1 MKKTLSFLTALIALC
16 TAVSCN
22 SDKPAETS
30 LPMNEPVYNEE
41 GKPVITVG
49 TMGYIDPLFND
60 HLNKPKDFDIKIVDY
75 TKGIEA
81 DYSSQESENQYYAA
95 VNNALNT
102 ALLSGEAPDIICT
115 NVTDMQNLDKKGVL
129 TDLYPL
135 MDKGNALTR
144 EEFLPCVLEGLEVE
158 GRLPAVMEGYHIYT
172 AMAKTKFIPKEYE
185 NWTANE
191 AISFY
196 EKYKGQMDFYE
207 STANTDLA
215 NFMLKIEGLGS
226 IDHRK
231 AVCDF
236 GTSFKNTLQFCLDNP
251 VKVIPRPNSE
261 FADDQTMNDYSNDQ
275 LTRGLN
281 DTQLVFDL
289 IIDGFDSQFGQRTYG
304 FFNKEDVTFVGYPSE
319 NGTGTFIRSANPLY
333 AITEQCGNKDAAWEL
348 LSAVIIHQKKLEP
361 YMHDGTRGIPVLK
374 EQLQRDYDR
383 PSDYNN
389 SINNGYM
396 WNWNNYGEEEFIT
409 QEYKDMLYEYILSVP
424 ANPYFY
430 NWDLQ
435 NIIDEEVEYAINGD
449 RNADDTA
456 YILNDRLGTYLS
468 EKS

>member
-16 TAVSCN
+16 SAVSCN

-30 LPMNEPVYNEE
+30 LPMNEAVYNEE

-60 HLNKPKDFDIKIVDY
+60 HLNKPKDFDIKVVNYAQGIKY
-75 TKGIEA
+75 TTEKEFTEA
-81 DYSSQESENQYYAA
+81 INNELYMAMLTGES
-95 VNNALNT
+95 
-102 ALLSGEAPDIICT
+102 PDILCH
-115 NVTDMQNLDKKGVL
+115 NAAGMLNMDRNGLL
-129 TDLYPL
+129 ADLYSF
-135 MDKGNALTR
+135 MDGESKLKR
-144 EEFLPCVLEGLEVE
+144 EDFLPCVLEGLEVE
-158 GRLPAVMEGYHIYT
+158 GRLPAVMEAYSLHT
-172 AMAKTKFIPKEYE
+172 AVAKTKFIPKEYE
-185 NWTANE
+185 HWTSAD
-191 AISFY
+191 AMKFY
-196 EKYKGQMDFYE
+196 EEYKDKMDFCKYTSE
-207 STANTDLA
+207 SSLA
-215 NFMLKIEGLGS
+215 EYMLKIEGLGS

-236 GTSFKNTLQFCLDNP
+236 GTSFKNTLQFCLDTP
-251 VKVIPRPNSE
+251 IQAEGEPN
-261 FADDQTMNDYSNDQ
+261 FALMDDYDFNAYYKDEE
-275 LTRGLN
+275 TRGLN
-281 DTQLVFDL
+281 DTHLVFPL
-289 IIDGFDSQFGQRTYG
+289 SINGFNSGLGQHTYG

-348 LSAVIIHQKKLEP
+348 LSDVIIHQKKLEP

-396 WNWNNYGEEEFIT
+396 WNWNNHGEEEFIT

-449 RNADDTA
+449 RSADDTA

>member
-22 SDKPAETS
+22 SDKSAETS
-30 LPMNEPVYNEE
+30 LPMNEAVYNEE

-49 TMGYIDPLFND
+49 TMGYINPLFND
-60 HLNKPKDFDIKIVDY
+60 HLNKPKDFDIKVVNY
-75 TKGIEA
+75 AQGIEYTTEKEFIEA
-81 DYSSQESENQYYAA
+81 INNELYMAMLTGES
-95 VNNALNT
+95 
-102 ALLSGEAPDIICT
+102 PDILCH
-115 NVTDMQNLDKKGVL
+115 NAAGMLNMDRNGLL
-129 TDLYPL
+129 ADLYSF
-135 MDKGNALTR
+135 MDGESKLKR
-144 EEFLPCVLEGLEVE
+144 EDFLPCVLEGLEVE
-158 GRLPAVMEGYHIYT
+158 GRLPAVMEAYSLHT
-172 AMAKTKFIPKEYE
+172 AVAKTKFIPKEYE
-185 NWTANE
+185 HWTSAD
-191 AISFY
+191 AMKFY
-196 EKYKGQMDFYE
+196 EEYKDKMDFCKYTSE
-207 STANTDLA
+207 SSLA
-215 NFMLKIEGLGS
+215 EYMLKIEGLNS

-236 GTSFKNTLQFCLDNP
+236 GTSFKNTLQFCLDTP
-251 VKVIPRPNSE
+251 IQAEGEPN
-261 FADDQTMNDYSNDQ
+261 FALMDDYDFNAYYKDEE
-275 LTRGLN
+275 TRGLN
-281 DTQLVFDL
+281 DTHLVFPL
-289 IIDGFDSQFGQRTYG
+289 SINGFNSGLGQHTYG
-304 FFNKEDVTFVGYPSE
+304 FFNKEDITFVGYPSE
-319 NGTGTFIRSANPLY
+319 NGSGAYVQSANMVLY
-333 AITEQCGNKDAAWEL
+333 GITEQCSNKKSAWEL
-348 LSAVIIHQKKLEP
+348 ITLILKQQEKLEK
-361 YMHDGTRGIPVLK
+361 YEVTDARGIPVLK

-389 SINNGYM
+389 SINNGFM

-449 RNADDTA
+449 RSADDTA